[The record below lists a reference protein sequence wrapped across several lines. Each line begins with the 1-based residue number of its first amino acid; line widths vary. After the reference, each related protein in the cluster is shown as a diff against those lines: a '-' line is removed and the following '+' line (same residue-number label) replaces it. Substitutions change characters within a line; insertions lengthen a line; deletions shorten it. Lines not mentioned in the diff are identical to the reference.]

1 MYFIGKQEAETE
13 VILERIIKK
22 EGSKDS
28 ALLFIVSDNKFPN
41 ETKVL

>member
-13 VILERIIKK
+13 VILERTIKK

-28 ALLFIVSDNKFPN
+28 ALLYIVSEESN